1 MAKGIYL
8 GIDSLSRKV
17 KKMYLGI
24 EGVARKVKK
33 GYVGVNGLAR
43 LFFSGGGKPSFLGR
57 FEPIFDHHNYAA
69 VAGTKDY
76 LLISGGAD
84 YDVNPYDVVS
94 VFNDD
99 YTEESQLQ
107 IPNGSQNQIGATFKE
122 RAYFIGGSTRKIN
135 QNGATN
141 SVYCF
146 SGDLTLIDF
155 SLPYSVK
162 EAGIATTKTKCI
174 LAGGENASGDDLRNV
189 SAFDED
195 QTTIQASSGLR
206 LPITLPAGAGTE
218 DNAIFIGGIW
228 NSLAQT
234 DRTAYDNNLTKT
246 QLDSSISLYG
256 RLSGCKTGRYALF
269 GGGSDRRD
277 ETDRVEAYDNEL
289 SIIVLSP
296 LDQARYNTVAFNI
309 GEFGLFAGGSSVNS
323 TVNAVDCYDGNLE
336 KTVVPTEFS
345 AATPEKLNWRGGA
358 SENIGAIYGESVM
371 YGWKLI

>member
-33 GYVGVNGLAR
+33 GYVGVAGVAR
-43 LFFSGGGKPSFLGR
+43 LFFSGGGIPSFLGR
-57 FEPIFDHHNYAA
+57 FEPTFDHHNYAA

-84 YDVNPYDVVS
+84 YDVKPYNVVS
-94 VFNDD
+94 VFNDE
-99 YTEESQLQ
+99 YTEENQLQ
-107 IPNGSQNQIGATFKE
+107 ISTGTQNQLGATFKE
-122 RAYFIGGSTRKIN
+122 KAYFIGGSIRPIS
-135 QNGATN
+135 QSGATK
-141 SVYCF
+141 SAYCF
-146 SGDLTLIDF
+146 SNDLTLTNF
-155 SLPYSVK
+155 KLLYSVEK
-162 EAGIATTKTKCI
+162 SGVATTSSKCV
-174 LAGGENASGDDLRNV
+174 LAGGENAGGDLMDV

-206 LPITLPAGAGTE
+206 LPVTLPAGAGTE

-228 NSLAQT
+228 SSRAQT

-246 QLDSSISLYG
+246 QLDSSILLYG

-269 GGGSDRRD
+269 GGGSDRSD

-289 SIIVLSP
+289 SITVLSP
-296 LDQARYNTVAFNI
+296 LDQARYNAVAFNI
-309 GEFGLFAGGSSVNS
+309 GEFGLFAGGNAINS

-358 SENIGAIYGESVM
+358 SENIGAIYGGSVM
-371 YGWKLI
+371 YGWKLT